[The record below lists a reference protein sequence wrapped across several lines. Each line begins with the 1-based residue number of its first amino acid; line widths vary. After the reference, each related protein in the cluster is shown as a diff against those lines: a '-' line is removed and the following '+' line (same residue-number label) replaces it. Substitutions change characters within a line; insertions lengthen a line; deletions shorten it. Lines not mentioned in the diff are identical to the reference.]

1 MFLNVFQMASPTA
14 FSPHAQRSMA
24 AVMQQQQFASQN
36 LYMKGADSW
45 RPTFS
50 EGRVFVWRKNFEKVL
65 KYIEKKKWTNKL
77 SYI

>member
-1 MFLNVFQMASPTA
+1 MASPTA

-50 EGRVFVWRKNFEKVL
+50 EGKVSPKTILNVLTYIKNQGKFHS
-65 KYIEKKKWTNKL
+65 I
-77 SYI
+77 